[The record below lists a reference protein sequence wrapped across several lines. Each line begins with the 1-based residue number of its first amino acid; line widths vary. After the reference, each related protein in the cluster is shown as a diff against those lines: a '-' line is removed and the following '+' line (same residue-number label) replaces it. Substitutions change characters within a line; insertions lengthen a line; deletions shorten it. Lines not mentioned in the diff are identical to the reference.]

1 MFYGSWNERL
11 FKLGKYSKDPFLM
24 ELETV
29 GEHFLPEMPA
39 TLLWWAWI
47 NIQMPWGW
55 LQEPEVIKNNAGL

>member
-39 TLLWWAWI
+39 TLLWWA
-47 NIQMPWGW
+47 
-55 LQEPEVIKNNAGL
+55 